1 MEGMI
6 MHWSRILGIALL
18 VGGVILLFMGWSAS
32 ESLTEDLSQT
42 LTGRYTEDTRNY
54 LLGGGV
60 AAAVGV
66 VLLVF
71 GARR

>member
-1 MEGMI
+1 MA

-18 VGGVILLFMGWSAS
+18 VAGAILLYMGWNAS
-32 ESLTEDLSQT
+32 ESVTEDLHRG
-42 LTGRYTEDTRNY
+42 LTGRFTEETRNHFV
-54 LLGGGV
+54 GGGV

-66 VLLVF
+66 VLLLF